1 MSATAVSETNGV
13 SKGRICIALLL
24 TFVSA
29 SIYAQTQWLL
39 DVSPLYEKVDGS
51 AVSVSLQDRF
61 ALGAVNEVS
70 GSQCEI
76 RLQPLFHLDPR
87 LASQRLSATTLAW
100 QPTQNLPLKAVK
112 GQWAG
117 EQLVVQLQ
125 FSRVMSCRAEV
136 GDNARTLLVHVQPED
151 SQQTSDMRAQMQK
164 AKAALAAGDAA
175 AAIGIYQSV
184 LSRPAHPLQ
193 QDALEFLGV
202 AYERAGRFDEAATT
216 YRRYVQQYPKT
227 PQTRRVKARLDGI
240 DWMTKSAPTKLRE
253 KSTEKQR
260 EPMQWYGVFSNSWQQ
275 YQSKDDE
282 NGNRTLQSVLMTDL
296 DISGRYRGED
306 YDTRLVFSGGYQ
318 HDFENDGYNDK
329 PSRLRRAY
337 ADVFAKQSGQQFRLG
352 RQTTNG
358 EGVLGRFDGL
368 RYSKSL
374 GQMFSVNALAG
385 LPVVNTRDVAL
396 NSDAKIYGMSLDVD
410 SPESAWKGNVF
421 ATEQTANGFL
431 DRRAVGGELNYLK
444 PEFSL
449 LSYLDYDIYFSELN
463 TVMLNG
469 NWFGEHESH
478 YYFSA
483 DYRRSP
489 VLTVSNALIGQF
501 NSDLTGLHGNG
512 FSTSDLE
519 EIALDRT
526 AISTSFAAGYG
537 RRVHEHYRIAVDASA
552 WKLSATDASAGV
564 IGFEGTDLET
574 DLRLQLIGNDLM
586 MDRDLVWLT
595 LRYADLTNS
604 SLYSVA
610 AETRLPLTQTVRL
623 RPKLLV
629 YQRDYTEFDG
639 ADTSIQPQFRL
650 EYQPV
655 PSWFFEADVGYEMF
669 SSKRNGDKFDRQDLY
684 LYLRADWIF

>member
-1 MSATAVSETNGV
+1 MSMS
-13 SKGRICIALLL
+13 RICFALLL
-24 TFVSA
+24 TFM
-29 SIYAQTQWLL
+29 SISIHAQTQWLL
-39 DVSPLYEKVDGS
+39 DISPLYESADGA
-51 AVSVSLQDRF
+51 AVAVSLQDRF
-61 ALGAVNEVS
+61 AFGSVNELS
-70 GSQCEI
+70 GIQCEI
-76 RLQPLFHLDPR
+76 RLQPLFYLDPR
-87 LASQRLSATTLAW
+87 LAGQRLSDVTLAW
-100 QPTQNLPLKAVK
+100 QPSQNLPLRAVK
-112 GQWAG
+112 GQWVG

-136 GDNARTLLVHVQPED
+136 GEGARTLLVHMRPED
-151 SQQTSDMRAQMQK
+151 SQQTDNIQAQMQK
-164 AKAALAAGDAA
+164 AKAALAAGDAVTA
-175 AAIGIYQSV
+175 VGIYESILRQPS
-184 LSRPAHPLQ
+184 HPLQ

-202 AYERAGRFDEAATT
+202 AYERAGRFDDAATT
-216 YRRYVQQYPKT
+216 YRGYLQKYPKA
-227 PQTRRVKARLDGI
+227 PQVRRVKARLDGI
-240 DWMTKSAPTKLRE
+240 GWMTKTAPEKLRLKKTAAE
-253 KSTEKQR
+253 R

-296 DISGRYRGED
+296 DINGRYRGED

-318 HDFENDGYNDK
+318 HDFENDGYNDE

-374 GQMFSVNALAG
+374 GQMFGVNALAG

-396 NSDAKIYGMSLDVD
+396 NGDAKIYGISLDID
-410 SPESAWKGNVF
+410 SPESPWKGNVF
-421 ATEQTANGFL
+421 ATEQTSLGFV

-449 LSYLDYDIYFSELN
+449 LSYLDYDVYFNELN
-463 TVMLNG
+463 TAMVNG
-469 NWFGEHESH
+469 NWFGEHETH
-478 YYFSA
+478 YYLSA

-489 VLTVSNALIGQF
+489 VLTVSNALIGQIAD
-501 NSDLTGLHGNG
+501 DLDGLHGNG
-512 FSTSDLE
+512 FTTSELE

-526 AISTSFAAGYG
+526 AVSTSFTAGYG
-537 RRVHEHYRIAVDASA
+537 RRVHKKYRVAIDASA
-552 WKLSATDASAGV
+552 WKLSATDTSAGV
-564 IGFEGTDLET
+564 IGFDGTDLEA
-574 DLRLQLIGNDLM
+574 DLRLQFIGNDLM
-586 MDRDLVWLT
+586 MTRDLVWLT
-595 LRYADLTNS
+595 LRYADLTTS

-610 AETRLPLTQTVRL
+610 AETRLPMTRTVRL

-629 YQRDYTEFDG
+629 YRRSYTDIDG
-639 ADTSIQPQFRL
+639 TDISLQPQIRL

-655 PSWFFEADVGYEMF
+655 PSWFFETDIGYEML
-669 SSKRNGDKFDRQDLY
+669 SSERNGDSFDRENLF